1 MVVYC
6 IVVYCIVFS
15 DMGKYNDIRHIIHA
29 VKWIPIN
36 IFASTEFFFVSSLI
50 ESYNFVL
57 LPNCFLLF
65 IVLLPDDGGL
75 VEEYDL

>member
-6 IVVYCIVFS
+6 IVLYCIVFS

-36 IFASTEFFFVSSLI
+36 IFASTEIFFVSSLI
-50 ESYNFVL
+50 E
-57 LPNCFLLF
+57 
-65 IVLLPDDGGL
+65 
-75 VEEYDL
+75 DL